1 MKRFANADV
10 AAAFKAY
17 PAAVR
22 RRLMELREL
31 VFETAAGTEG
41 VGPLSE
47 ALKWGQ
53 PSFLTKE
60 TGSGTTVRID
70 AVKGSHDRYAL
81 YVNCKTTLLDSYR
94 LLYPDGFA
102 FEGFRNADGTVGTR
116 NILAITTTVQCVS
129 GVVEHAGVGGQQR
142 IRDEAVAEQ
151 PGARLAAEGS

>member
-70 AVKGSHDRYAL
+70 GLKKGDGYAIYFHCQSGL
-81 YVNCKTTLLDSYR
+81 VGQFKE
-94 LLYPDGFA
+94 LYPGTFHT
-102 FEGFRNADGTVGTR
+102 EGKRA
-116 NILAITTTVQCVS
+116 ILFDLKERVPVKALRHCI
-129 GVVEHAGVGGQQR
+129 G
-142 IRDEAVAEQ
+142 
-151 PGARLAAEGS
+151 LALTHHLRK